1 MDWCC
6 AGCHVDC
13 GGGMCGMCVLLDYL
27 CMYVHRVSVCMSAF
41 PAFMCCKYAC
51 VCACVSMRVQ
61 MRATSFTKCD
71 LIYY

>member
-1 MDWCC
+1 
-6 AGCHVDC
+6 
-13 GGGMCGMCVLLDYL
+13 MCVLLDYL